1 MYFFCCGG
9 SGGVGDGEDGFG
21 LHDIQADSLIS
32 SFLLTPGICLGIFTT
47 GFDLDCKSEFRTIL
61 VGTLLNILL
70 GEKSVDSTLL
80 LNLSKIFG
88 IFERSLKF

>member
-32 SFLLTPGICLGIFTT
+32 SFLVTSGICLGIWTA
-47 GFDLDCKSEFRTIL
+47 GLDLDSKSEFRTIL
-61 VGTLLNILL
+61 LALWVKKL
-70 GEKSVDSTLL
+70 GDPTKPTSL
-80 LNLSKIFG
+80 LNLSKILG
-88 IFERSLKF
+88 TFELSLKF